1 MNVFVDILARHLA
14 PMPSDLEAKESN
26 SKRKRSPKHSSAT
39 AQAFKSNPDR
49 KFIRPNRISNRRN
62 SIEIKLGTSF
72 EDQTGCSSPQDRG
85 IFDSPVNKRS
95 RSEQKTRKSS
105 DISPK
110 SLLSR
115 TLLFESSDSSLD
127 ISMEVVEEI
136 LKDKEVNIED
146 TKKMKTLAIATL
158 VQEVRNL
165 PQNVNKI
172 VKDRLEVIEKQNDQF
187 DQNFTKF
194 MNGVDR
200 RFNEFEKKVNNTID
214 VKIGQAFTTA
224 MGNQQ
229 IKLANPRPTD
239 PWAAIDPSKP
249 LFAKDPER
257 ASTIDITEQY
267 RRAREEEEA
276 SHEITIENVPL
287 SKDRNEEI
295 QNAIERV
302 KELMGEEFE
311 LKYDPKDRKNS
322 HVAFGRR
329 HRLPQHLKNDP
340 DAIPRYTLHI
350 KDTKIRDEIVLEAK
364 RTYDYDF
371 KPQIPAYVNEFN
383 RIASDEVKRLNGQPQ
398 KDPNVKWV
406 LRGGPIKH
414 MRKIYIPRTT
424 PTKRNRTPGTPGTPD
439 SKKDPE
445 NTPMDEENSENLNGA
460 QGEDKEEIKEL
471 TKMVQEMKTR
481 IQNLQDEVTDGQEI
495 QGQVNILIQ
504 ALEMADPDNP
514 VLDQFR
520 QASQI
525 Y

>member
-26 SKRKRSPKHSSAT
+26 SKRKRSPRHSSAT

-62 SIEIKLGTSF
+62 SIEIKLGSSF
-72 EDQTGCSSPQDRG
+72 ENQTGCSSPQERG

-95 RSEQKTRKSS
+95 RSEQKKRNSTE
-105 DISPK
+105 ISPK
-110 SLLSR
+110 SLLSK
-115 TLLFESSDSSLD
+115 TLIFESSDSSLD
-127 ISMEVVEEI
+127 ISMEVVEDI
-136 LKDKEVNIED
+136 LKNSEVKVDD

-165 PQNVNKI
+165 PANVTKI
-172 VKDRLEVIEKQNDQF
+172 VNDRLQVIEKQNDQF
-187 DQNFTKF
+187 DQNFQKF
-194 MNGVDR
+194 MNGVDQ

-214 VKIGQAFTTA
+214 TKIGQAFAEA

-229 IKLANPRPTD
+229 IKLANPKPTD
-239 PWAAIDPSKP
+239 PWAAIDPTRP
-249 LFAKDPER
+249 LFAKDPEK
-257 ASTIDITEQY
+257 ANTIDITEQY

-276 SHEITIENVPL
+276 SHEITIENVPM

-302 KELMGEEFE
+302 KELMGDEFE
-311 LKYDPKDRKNS
+311 LKYDPKNRKNS

-350 KDTKIRDEIVLEAK
+350 KDTQIRDEIVQEAK

-424 PTKRNRTPGTPGTPD
+424 PTKKNRTPGTPG
-439 SKKDPE
+439 SKEAPE
-445 NTPMDEENSENLNGA
+445 ETPMDEENTENLNGA

-471 TKMVQEMKTR
+471 TKTVKEMKTR

-495 QGQVNILIQ
+495 QSQMNILFQ

-514 VLDQFR
+514 ALDQFR